1 MEEKKMTKKDYYML
15 IKDII
20 ENDSNIEEKEE
31 LIEFIN
37 KQVTQIETKAQKAK
51 IKAEEKKNAGD
62 ELRDIVKSI
71 LTTELQTS
79 EVITEKIGREDVTK
93 AKVIARLTQ
102 LVKLGE
108 AEKADVKTEEGKTVK
123 AYKIID

>member
-20 ENDSNIEEKEE
+20 ENDNNIEEKEE

-79 EVITEKIGREDVTK
+79 EVITEKIGKEDVTK

>member
-93 AKVIARLTQ
+93 AKVVARLTQ

>member
-15 IKDII
+15 IKEII
-20 ENDSNIEEKEE
+20 ENNNIEEKEE

-37 KQVTQIETKAQKAK
+37 KQVIQIETKAQKAK
-51 IKAEEKKNAGD
+51 IRAEEKKSTGD
-62 ELRDIVKSI
+62 ELRSIVKSV

-79 EVITEKIGREDVTK
+79 EVITEKIAREDITK

-108 AEKADVKTEEGKTVK
+108 VEKADIKSENGKTIK
-123 AYKIID
+123 AYKLID

>member
-20 ENDSNIEEKEE
+20 ENDNNIEEKEE

-51 IKAEEKKNAGD
+51 IKAEEKKNTGD